1 MTKFVAYCLI
11 LTFSSLLVI
20 PAQAFPEEGISRE
33 NAVVLSVR
41 KASPAVVNISSTQI
55 TRERLGPFSS
65 FYGNSIFD
73 EFFSDFFPEHRRE
86 YKQTSLGSGVIVDG
100 TQGFIL
106 TNHHVIEGTS
116 QIIVKLVDNREFEA
130 QVVGSDPD
138 SDLAVLKILAEGNLP
153 SIKMGDSDGI
163 MIGETVLAI
172 GNPFGLSHTV
182 TTGVISALHR
192 SVKSQSQVYNDLVQT
207 DASINPGNSG
217 GPLLNIDGEL
227 IGINTAIYAKAQGI
241 GFAIPINKAR
251 RILDDLIRYGEV
263 HSPWIGVEVRD
274 THARG
279 VIITE
284 IEPNGPASRAKLG
297 VGDRIVS
304 MAKRPVES
312 RQDFEDIL
320 SDFTAGDKLDVTF
333 YRNGQKGEATIWSED
348 FPEALVIKWAYTKLG
363 IRVQEISPSIRRQY
377 GLLSGEGV
385 IISDLKPGSY
395 VESIGLRVGDLIT
408 RMNDMD
414 INHVA
419 DFSKA
424 IIRYR
429 WSNAITLLV
438 VRGNFG
444 YYVTL
449 RL

>member
-1 MTKFVAYCLI
+1 MTKFFAYCLI
-11 LTFSSLLVI
+11 LALSSPLVI
-20 PAQAFPEEGISRE
+20 PAQAFSTETDSRE

-41 KASPAVVNISSTQI
+41 TASPAVVNISSTQI
-55 TRERLGPFSS
+55 TRERLSPFSS
-65 FYGNSIFD
+65 FYGDSIFD
-73 EFFSDFFPEHRRE
+73 EFFNDFFPGHQRE
-86 YKQTSLGSGVIVDG
+86 YKQSSLGSGVIVDG

-116 QIIVKLVDNREFEA
+116 QIIVKLVDDREFEA
-130 QVVGSDPD
+130 QVIGSDPD
-138 SDLAVLKILAEGNLP
+138 SDLAVLKILADGNLP

-182 TTGVISALHR
+182 TTGVVSALHR

-217 GPLLNIDGEL
+217 GPLLNINGEL
-227 IGINTAIYAKAQGI
+227 IGINTTIYAKAQGI

-274 THARG
+274 TNARG

-284 IEPNGPASRAKLG
+284 IEPNGPASRAKLR

-363 IRVQEISPSIRRQY
+363 IRVQEISTSIRRQY
-377 GLLSGEGV
+377 GLLSAKGV

-414 INHVA
+414 INQVA

>member
-1 MTKFVAYCLI
+1 VTKFLAYYLI
-11 LTFSSLLVI
+11 LTFFSLLVI

-55 TRERLGPFSS
+55 TRERLSPFSS

-73 EFFSDFFPEHRRE
+73 EFFSDFFPGYQRE
-86 YKQTSLGSGVIVDG
+86 YKQSSLGSGVIVDG

-138 SDLAVLKILAEGNLP
+138 SDLAVLKILADGNLP

-182 TTGVISALHR
+182 TTGVVSALHR

-217 GPLLNIDGEL
+217 GPLLNINGEL

-274 THARG
+274 TDAG
-279 VIITE
+279 GIIITE
-284 IEPNGPASRAKLG
+284 IESSGPASRAKLR

-333 YRNGQKGEATIWSED
+333 YRNGQKRAATIWSED
-348 FPEALVIKWAYTKLG
+348 FPQTLVSKWAYTKLG
-363 IRVQEISPSIRRQY
+363 IRVQEISTSIRRQY
-377 GLLSGEGV
+377 GLLPANGV

-414 INHVA
+414 IKDVA

-438 VRGNFG
+438 VRDNFG